1 MPSDRGHGSFA
12 PGSFA
17 PGSTRDRGAR
27 IEALVAEL
35 AVKRGLQIVD
45 RNPRAAGVELD
56 LVAMQPGDGEPDTY
70 VFIEVRSRADDERG
84 TPIETVDAGKRARLV
99 RGATG
104 WLVARDL
111 WERVAVRFDVVGVT
125 TPEGGDA
132 IVEWIDDAFQA

>member
-1 MPSDRGHGSFA
+1 VHEFV
-12 PGSFA
+12 
-17 PGSTRDRGAR
+17 PGSTRARGAR
-27 IEALVAEL
+27 VETLVAEL
-35 AVKRGLQIVD
+35 ADARGLQIVD

-56 LVAMQPGDGEPDTY
+56 LVAMRAGEGGEPDLY

-84 TPIETVDAGKRARLV
+84 SPIETVDASKRARLV

-125 TPEGGDA
+125 SPEAGEPA
-132 IVEWIDDAFQA
+132 VEWIEDAFETR

>member
-1 MPSDRGHGSFA
+1 VED
-12 PGSFA
+12 
-17 PGSTRDRGAR
+17 
-27 IEALVAEL
+27 LVAEL
-35 AVKRGLQIVD
+35 AAQRGLSIVD

-56 LVAMQPGDGEPDTY
+56 LVALAAGEPDTY

-84 TPIETVDAGKRARLV
+84 SPVETVDAGKRARLV

-125 TPEGGDA
+125 TPEGGEA
-132 IVEWIDDAFQA
+132 VVEWIEDAFGA